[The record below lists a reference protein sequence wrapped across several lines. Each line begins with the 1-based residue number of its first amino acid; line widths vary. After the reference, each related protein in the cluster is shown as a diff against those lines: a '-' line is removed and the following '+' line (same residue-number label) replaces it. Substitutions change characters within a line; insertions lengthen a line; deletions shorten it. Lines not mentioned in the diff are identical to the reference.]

1 MEITGN
7 NQVPP
12 NQIRQIRSLR
22 GFSRKAMA
30 RLLGQRGT
38 YRLCLWENGKRLPS
52 LQSALKLQITL
63 QTSLSKLFPRLYL
76 EMEKEIAGR
85 KTVEQI

>member
-7 NQVPP
+7 NQFPP

-38 YRLCLWENGKRLPS
+38 FRLCLWETGKRLPS
-52 LQSALKLQITL
+52 LQNALKLQIAL
-63 QTSLSKLFPRLYL
+63 QTSLSKLFPKLYFEL
-76 EMEKEIAGR
+76 ESEIANQNS
-85 KTVEQI
+85 VEQT